1 MSNRGGRARR
11 GSTGPGL
18 ARAVAAAGLAAALT
32 VTAAGCSGN
41 KPSAEK
47 CQTVAAPLT
56 DVPTRTDQEPKM
68 RIPVPPG
75 WERSTKMDSEQIRFA
90 IRNQGLAADDFTP
103 NAVVTLQKVGIE
115 VGKPEQILEAQNEQL
130 KKKLKLTD
138 LTSTP
143 ADVCGAPALSTTY
156 TAPEV
161 DLGKKIPRR
170 AKDKAPP
177 LPTIPPRN
185 ATSLGVV
192 YRSGDANWVATLT
205 VQTVKPDNQ
214 TYIKDAAEILKGFQL
229 LPPG

>member
-1 MSNRGGRARR
+1 
-11 GSTGPGL
+11 
-18 ARAVAAAGLAAALT
+18 
-32 VTAAGCSGN
+32 
-41 KPSAEK
+41 
-47 CQTVAAPLT
+47 
-56 DVPTRTDQEPKM
+56 M

-103 NAVVTLQKVGIE
+103 NAVVTLQKVGID

-229 LPPG
+229 RPPG